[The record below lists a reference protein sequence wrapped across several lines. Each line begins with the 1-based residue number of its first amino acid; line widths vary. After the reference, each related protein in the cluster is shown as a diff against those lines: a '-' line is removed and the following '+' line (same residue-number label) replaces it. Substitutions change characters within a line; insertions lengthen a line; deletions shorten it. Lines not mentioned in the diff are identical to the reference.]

1 MACVLIYSLVC
12 SYRLLGRI
20 DRWHN
25 LKSAPK
31 IIVLKTNNK
40 SEIGAVRTITP
51 EKVNSKIKNFNDVS
65 KKYIS
70 YLETT
75 FENNAKLTIGDIYRA
90 TSNFETDNKE
100 LLFDFYKEIKKE
112 SDEILKKTQYSY
124 NRNKKAI
131 KKWND
136 IKIYEY
142 LTAKAKVSDSPIRIP
157 YGLYHDSEL
166 GLINRNN

>member
-1 MACVLIYSLVC
+1 MFSNIFPSMFLQA
-12 SYRLLGRI
+12 LGRI

-25 LKSAPK
+25 LKSTPK

-40 SEIGAVRTITP
+40 SEIGAVGAFTP

-75 FENNAKLTIGDIYRA
+75 FGNNAKITIGNIYRE

-100 LLFDFYKEIKKE
+100 LLFDFIKK
-112 SDEILKKTQYSY
+112 SKKKVMKILKKIQYS
-124 NRNKKAI
+124 
-131 KKWND
+131 
-136 IKIYEY
+136 
-142 LTAKAKVSDSPIRIP
+142 
-157 YGLYHDSEL
+157 
-166 GLINRNN
+166 